1 MPVGNIVTELTS
13 MRNKM
18 ICHSML
24 GEYKD
29 YVAARKNFAK
39 YCVQYPQETLQMPR
53 IEGRF
58 SIFSKYGRNIMKTCI
73 KELFRRKTTEE
84 KEMIKI
90 AEYYKAQHKLNRL
103 V

>member
-1 MPVGNIVTELTS
+1 MPIGNIVNELTS

-18 ICHSML
+18 IYHSMF

-53 IEGRF
+53 FKGQF
-58 SIFSKYGRNIMKTCI
+58 SIFSKYGRNIIKTCI
-73 KELFRRKTTEE
+73 KEIFRTKTPEE
-84 KEMIKI
+84 KEMMKI
-90 AEYYKAQHKLNRL
+90 AERYKAQQKLNRL
-103 V
+103 G